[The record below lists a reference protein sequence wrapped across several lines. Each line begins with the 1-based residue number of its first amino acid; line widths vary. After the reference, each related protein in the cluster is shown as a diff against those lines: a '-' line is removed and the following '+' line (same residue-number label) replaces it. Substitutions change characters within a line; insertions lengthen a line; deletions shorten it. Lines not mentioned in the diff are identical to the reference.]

1 MNMYVNM
8 RKDDSFMPG
17 SYGFGKRKKIKS
29 VSAAE
34 IIFIVVFSVA
44 IIIMLSFTFLFSKE
58 GVARKFFNTYIYLSR
73 VTVMEP
79 SIPVNSAVFAN
90 PDEISSLAPGMVV
103 LFKVEYN
110 DEEIVTI
117 SRIQEIQQDGD
128 KKYYILRGDS
138 NLETEAIRI
147 PEENIIAK
155 CTNVSVPFGAV
166 LSFAVSK
173 PGIFTIIIAPCLAVI
188 IFQIIHIVRVNKYS
202 ESYDEDDDDEYD
214 DEDDY
219 DDDDEDDEDEEEVH
233 AGQRGN
239 VRYSEPPVK
248 KIYVGGE
255 GKAEYLKNAAPNA
268 DYRDL
273 NEAMRN
279 AGVQKRSNIGAP
291 NPAAQRLNAQRE
303 TVNENFR
310 QKPVTRDMEFS
321 SEIFAPRREKSYLDI
336 EQEFAPPPAVRNPSG
351 ITIPE
356 DAKKPSKTIAPPPKQ
371 SSNKTVEE
379 LMRAIDKAQSGLKK

>member
-1 MNMYVNM
+1 M

-17 SYGFGKRKKIKS
+17 SYGVGKRKKIKA

-34 IIFIVVFSVA
+34 IIFIAVFSVA
-44 IIIMLSFTFLFSKE
+44 IIVMLSFTFLFSKE
-58 GVARKFFNTYIYLSR
+58 GVARKFFGTYVYLSR

-79 SIPVNSAVFAN
+79 SIPVNSAVFADPN
-90 PDEISSLAPGMVV
+90 EISSLAPGMVV

-128 KKYYILRGDS
+128 KQYYILRGDS

-147 PEENIIAK
+147 PQENIIAK
-155 CTNVSVPFGAV
+155 CTEVSVPLGAV

-188 IFQIIHIVRVNKYS
+188 IFQIIHIIRVNKYNAG
-202 ESYDEDDDDEYD
+202 YDDEDDDDEYD

-219 DDDDEDDEDEEEVH
+219 DDDDEDEDEDEDV
-233 AGQRGN
+233 QVSRPRGN
-239 VRYSEPPVK
+239 AYAAEPPVK

-255 GKAEYLKNAAPNA
+255 GKAQYLKSAAPNA

-273 NEAMRN
+273 NEAMMN

-303 TVNENFR
+303 TVTENFR
-310 QKPVTRDMEFS
+310 QKPVTRDIEFS
-321 SEIFAPRREKSYLDI
+321 SELFAPRKEKSYLDI
-336 EQEFAPPPAVRNPSG
+336 EQEFAPPPAVKNPSG

-356 DAKKPSKTIAPPPKQ
+356 EAKKPNQTIAPPPKPNN
-371 SSNKTVEE
+371 NKTVEE